1 MKFHA
6 PLAVL
11 LSAMAT
17 CAWAQATSSSAI
29 NTTAVAMFLAFVV
42 VTLGITYWAAGR
54 TKTTSDFYA

>member
-17 CAWAQATSSSAI
+17 CAWAQATSTSGI
-29 NTTAVAMFLAFVV
+29 NVTAVVMFLAFVL

-54 TKTTSDFYA
+54 TKTTSDF